1 MIEKDFEDLKQLI
14 GEIEAS
20 IQILKNQKKK
30 ATISTVVSAVGL
42 VSGIAGAVLTAGTSA
57 ATSAFI
63 YVASTLANITSGVV
77 NIADII
83 KAGEGIEEL
92 KKLLDDAN
100 DERKKMQEAIDGLEA
115 LATNLNNEIK
125 ETKFNF

>member
-1 MIEKDFEDLKQLI
+1 M
-14 GEIEAS
+14 
-20 IQILKNQKKK
+20 
-30 ATISTVVSAVGL
+30 
-42 VSGIAGAVLTAGTSA
+42 
-57 ATSAFI
+57 
-63 YVASTLANITSGVV
+63 

-115 LATNLNNEIK
+115 LATNLNNEVK
-125 ETKFNF
+125 QTKFNF